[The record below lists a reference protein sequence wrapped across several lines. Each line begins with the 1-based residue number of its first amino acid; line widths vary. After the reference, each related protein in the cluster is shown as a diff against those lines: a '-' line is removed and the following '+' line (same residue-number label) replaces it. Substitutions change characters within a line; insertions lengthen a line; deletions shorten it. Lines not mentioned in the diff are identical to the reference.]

1 MRCDARPRDADS
13 ALCGGCQ
20 EDVRQ
25 GRPLPAPDEGTVELR
40 YDVGKPTERVVAR
53 IVNVRLPVG
62 WFFCSPGNR
71 PVPDVATGPL
81 CDRCR
86 AQLRGLREYLRTVC
100 STLEP
105 LGPE

>member
-1 MRCDARPRDADS
+1 MRCDARPRTADS
-13 ALCGGCQ
+13 ALCGECQ

-25 GRPLPAPDEGTVELR
+25 GRPLPTPDEGTVELR

-53 IVNVRLPVG
+53 IVNVGPPVG
-62 WFFCSPGNR
+62 CFFCSNGR
-71 PVPDVATGPL
+71 RVPSVATGPL